1 MFWKLTRKKPFFCWN
16 HQFESKFQTP
26 TNHQDQEGI
35 RLPTQI
41 ISFFSLFLA
50 NVHFFTFRLKT
61 IISNEME
68 QHVFRFTNKLSPK
81 TSQDASRQYISLY
94 PPVFLFSFYLSF
106 SLSFQIS
113 AWVYNIQ
120 IVDANNECFM
130 EIFIHSGLKA
140 FFTFFFF
147 FFILF
152 YLKRNT
158 TRNFCAVVRG
168 HKVDA
173 MCSINTVM
181 NVIWIFLLKS
191 SR

>member
-94 PPVFLFSFYLSF
+94 PPVFLFPSISLSRSPSKFLLEFIIFKLLMRIMNASWKFLFIPDSKHFSHFSSSSSFY
-106 SLSFQIS
+106 
-113 AWVYNIQ
+113 
-120 IVDANNECFM
+120 
-130 EIFIHSGLKA
+130 
-140 FFTFFFF
+140 FT
-147 FFILF
+147 
-152 YLKRNT
+152 
-158 TRNFCAVVRG
+158 
-168 HKVDA
+168 
-173 MCSINTVM
+173 
-181 NVIWIFLLKS
+181 
-191 SR
+191 

>member
-1 MFWKLTRKKPFFCWN
+1 MKANKEEALFLLKSSIWK
-16 HQFESKFQTP
+16 
-26 TNHQDQEGI
+26 
-35 RLPTQI
+35 QI
-41 ISFFSLFLA
+41 SNTHKSSRSRRDSPSYSNNILFSLFLA

-147 FFILF
+147 FIILF